1 MRVRTIRVLQ
11 LFGEMDLRV
20 VDLPMPK
27 CGPDEVLIRTEYWRM
42 RVRIYPGCWRGKVRF
57 FPVTL
62 GHEFSA
68 TVVEVGSM

>member
-1 MRVRTIRVLQ
+1 M
-11 LFGEMDLRV
+11 FGEMDLRV

-27 CGPDEVLIRTEYWRM
+27 CGPDEVLIRTEYCGVCGSDIP
-42 RVRIYPGCWRGKVRF
+42 RVLEGKVRF

-68 TVVEVGSM
+68 TVVEVGSNVTHV